1 MQAWLACFTDGLVTG
16 SCPAIRWCAPS
27 LDLRFTMARL
37 FHLTILTLLLAV
49 AAGSLSAQQPA
60 AGNRND
66 RSATIQEQ
74 IAARQTTSKLPKNVA
89 AILQTIPDDT
99 VIGLVVLDDQG
110 KVVYQH
116 NSRRELPAASSIK
129 SILLL
134 ELFAQY
140 AEELDRQP
148 RDEIAAIV
156 QNRKHPAIAH
166 FPETSKQEIAAQL
179 SGVSIRQLGSILIDS
194 KDRSGKPYSNLVYNA
209 AANVAIALLGGPAAA
224 TAQMQQRHDAF
235 QGAHLRRYM
244 LARRNVTGDN
254 TATPLALATLFQTTV
269 NKTPPDLKAQT
280 VKEVTD
286 ILHARDYP
294 NGARLYAKGGTL
306 YSDPVTQ
313 VRSGQF
319 SNGQMTMNYAIMA
332 SQKLRSKT
340 SGKQQHETLKRL
352 TLDLYTG
359 LQNPK

>member
-1 MQAWLACFTDGLVTG
+1 
-16 SCPAIRWCAPS
+16 
-27 LDLRFTMARL
+27 MARL

-148 RDEIAAIV
+148 RDDIAAIV
-156 QNRKHPAIAH
+156 QNRSTRPS
-166 FPETSKQEIAAQL
+166 PTSLKRDNRNWTINFRGFR
-179 SGVSIRQLGSILIDS
+179 SGNSARSSSIPRIRQEKPTPIPFTTARPTW
-194 KDRSGKPYSNLVYNA
+194 RSPCWAVPPLPPRKCSS
-209 AANVAIALLGGPAAA
+209 A
-224 TAQMQQRHDAF
+224 T
-235 QGAHLRRYM
+235 
-244 LARRNVTGDN
+244 
-254 TATPLALATLFQTTV
+254 TPFKVPT
-269 NKTPPDLKAQT
+269 
-280 VKEVTD
+280 
-286 ILHARDYP
+286 
-294 NGARLYAKGGTL
+294 
-306 YSDPVTQ
+306 
-313 VRSGQF
+313 
-319 SNGQMTMNYAIMA
+319 
-332 SQKLRSKT
+332 
-340 SGKQQHETLKRL
+340 
-352 TLDLYTG
+352 
-359 LQNPK
+359 